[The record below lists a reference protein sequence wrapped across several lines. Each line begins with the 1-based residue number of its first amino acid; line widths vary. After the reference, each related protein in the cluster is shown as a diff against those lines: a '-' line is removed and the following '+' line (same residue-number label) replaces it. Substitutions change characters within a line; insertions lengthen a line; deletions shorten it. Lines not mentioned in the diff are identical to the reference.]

1 MHLKLERRKVAS
13 IIHVRNSFG
22 SSKLIH
28 SWGSSS
34 LNTGDTLGDG
44 GAVRLHSHKFVKHR
58 GHLSTSK
65 GQDNM
70 EELERLKSQLE
81 QISEQLNDVAMTI
94 LSEAIENREN
104 QRPDSEKKV
113 SQARR
118 AVDKAIQ
125 HLDAIN
131 KG

>member
-1 MHLKLERRKVAS
+1 
-13 IIHVRNSFG
+13 
-22 SSKLIH
+22 
-28 SWGSSS
+28 
-34 LNTGDTLGDG
+34 
-44 GAVRLHSHKFVKHR
+44 
-58 GHLSTSK
+58 
-65 GQDNM
+65 M